1 MARNRQR
8 AKQRKA
14 RQQAQA
20 ARQAYD
26 ASVAATEGASDDA
39 AEAVADGAAEPAKP
53 KVAKAQAKPAPAKA
67 KPEPKPL
74 KKADQAPRERGRVS
88 GFFRSVWA
96 ELKRVQWPSQRQVAT
111 LTGVVIAFVLIA
123 GAYLG
128 LIDAIAKQVVEI
140 TIF

>member
-1 MARNRQR
+1 VARNRQR

-26 ASVAATEGASDDA
+26 ASVAATDADGSGEAAADDA
-39 AEAVADGAAEPAKP
+39 VEQAKP

-67 KPEPKPL
+67 KSEPKPL

-128 LIDAIAKQVVEI
+128 LIDAIAKQVVDV